1 MADGVKFIFKTLI
14 KIPLIIFV
22 TYAIFNGFAFAVIY
36 FKLLGFSYVVLQTA
50 VENNYIPPQEL
61 QAFNKYLKEFD
72 DSIEMVDNVQLI
84 LTDDNDSTIPVATER
99 RQYGQLITV
108 GVSGRYKFVWP
119 LTPREQLQDTS
130 SKFIG
135 YDKKGGS
142 VFSGF
147 GSNSLLEGRRKA
159 YEENKNNNI
168 NIKYT
173 VPGLRYYPDLD

>member
-14 KIPLIIFV
+14 KIPVIIFV

-72 DSIEMVDNVQLI
+72 DSIEMVDNVQLV
-84 LTDDNDSTIPVATER
+84 LTNDSDSKIPAATQR

-108 GVSGRYKFVWP
+108 GVSGRFRVVWP
-119 LTPREQLQDTS
+119 LMPREQLQNTS
-130 SKFIG
+130 GKFIG
-135 YDKKGGS
+135 YGKGSESG
-142 VFSGF
+142 FSGF
-147 GSNSLLEGRRKA
+147 ASSSVLESRRKA
-159 YEENKNNNI
+159 YAENNNNI
-168 NIKYT
+168 NITYT